1 MIQLADADR
10 TPDPIQYLAAA
21 AATSA
26 GVEYKRQFLDA
37 LDVQPGQV
45 VLDIGCGPGTDL
57 ASVAVAV
64 TDQGSVVGID
74 NDPDMLVEA
83 RRRMADFSWVELLAG
98 DAHALPLGDAC
109 VDRARLDRVL
119 QHIEDPRRVLA
130 DLRRVIRPGGMLGM
144 AEPDWYTLAIDD
156 TDVATSRAFTQF
168 VADKVRNGA
177 VGRQLARRA
186 TEAGFVVCGMSAAA
200 MVFRD
205 FVTAEQILGL
215 RRNAARAVSAGELDG
230 ERAQRWLE
238 RLDRGPFL
246 STFTFFTV
254 IAQVAS

>member
-1 MIQLADADR
+1 
-10 TPDPIQYLAAA
+10 
-21 AATSA
+21 
-26 GVEYKRQFLDA
+26 
-37 LDVQPGQV
+37 
-45 VLDIGCGPGTDL
+45 
-57 ASVAVAV
+57 
-64 TDQGSVVGID
+64 
-74 NDPDMLVEA
+74 
-83 RRRMADFSWVELLAG
+83 
-98 DAHALPLGDAC
+98 
-109 VDRARLDRVL
+109 
-119 QHIEDPRRVLA
+119 
-130 DLRRVIRPGGMLGM
+130 MLGM